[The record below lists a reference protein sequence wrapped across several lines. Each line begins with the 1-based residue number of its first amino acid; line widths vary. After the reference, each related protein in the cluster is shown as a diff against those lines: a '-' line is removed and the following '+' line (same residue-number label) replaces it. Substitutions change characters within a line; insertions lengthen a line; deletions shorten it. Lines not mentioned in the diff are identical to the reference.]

1 MQPFKSGEIAARLPA
16 SVEVTAKHAI
26 ESTELPSL
34 FPAQTRVYIPDIG
47 VETETMIRA
56 ARRIRDLGY
65 VAVPHVAARRLTTR
79 AALSD
84 RIKPLAEEAGVGD
97 VLIIGGD
104 LDRPAGDFSSS
115 VEVIETGLFDAFGIR
130 EIAIAGHPEG
140 CSSFS
145 DAVAIEALQLK
156 AAVGERTDAKLRIVT
171 QFGFDAER
179 IISWAQA
186 LHGHAIDLPVHVGVA
201 GPAKI
206 TTLLKYAAM
215 CGVGN
220 SLSILKKRAGALATL
235 MTRFSPETVVEP
247 VERHLAATPDSP
259 ISQIHAFPFGGIS
272 QTAQWLRARGSWPA
286 EIETGAVTGR

>member
-1 MQPFKSGEIAARLPA
+1 M
-16 SVEVTAKHAI
+16 
-26 ESTELPSL
+26 
-34 FPAQTRVYIPDIG
+34 
-47 VETETMIRA
+47 
-56 ARRIRDLGY
+56 
-65 VAVPHVAARRLTTR
+65 
-79 AALSD
+79 
-84 RIKPLAEEAGVGD
+84 
-97 VLIIGGD
+97 
-104 LDRPAGDFSSS
+104 
-115 VEVIETGLFDAFGIR
+115 
-130 EIAIAGHPEG
+130 
-140 CSSFS
+140 
-145 DAVAIEALQLK
+145 AIEALQLK

-247 VERHLAATPDSP
+247 VERHLADTPDSP
-259 ISQIHAFPFGGIS
+259 ISQISCGSIRRDQSDGSMAESARKLACRDRNGCSYRQVKTRCFSFSLFPTPSF
-272 QTAQWLRARGSWPA
+272 
-286 EIETGAVTGR
+286 ETLTR